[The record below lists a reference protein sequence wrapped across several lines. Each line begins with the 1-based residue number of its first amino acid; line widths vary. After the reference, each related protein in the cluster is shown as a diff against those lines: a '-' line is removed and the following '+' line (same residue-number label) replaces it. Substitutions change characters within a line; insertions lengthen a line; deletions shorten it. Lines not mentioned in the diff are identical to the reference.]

1 MSLPFGEHLR
11 AGRQVGEQE
20 GARGVEG
27 RGGEERRI
35 QEGRRRVRR
44 GKVTALPSC
53 IKTLVMHT
61 NKY

>member
-27 RGGEERRI
+27 RGGEERRK
-35 QEGRRRVRR
+35 QEGRRRVMRERRRVMRGKRR
-44 GKVTALPSC
+44 G
-53 IKTLVMHT
+53 
-61 NKY
+61 